1 MHTILVVDDTPE
13 NLELLDEAL
22 RNRYRVKVA
31 LSGERALALAQ
42 AEPPDLI
49 LLDVNMPGMD
59 GYEVCKRLKAS
70 PRTAAIPVIFI
81 TARTDRTDE
90 RQGLELGAVD
100 YVTKPIS
107 VPVVLARVRTQ
118 LALYT
123 QQRTLEETVRN
134 RTQQLAE
141 TNQRLEREMAERE
154 RAMQRASFLANNDDL
169 TGLPNRRQLV
179 ERLAS
184 AFERS
189 RRTGSGGVAVVL
201 VSLDRFSLVSD
212 SLGMLAGDRLLA
224 ALAQR
229 LADRAR
235 ASDLVARTGAEDFC
249 LLLNTETGASPS
261 MLEAAALRA
270 GQEMLDDVAKPLLL
284 EGQSVELAASAGIAI
299 YPGDGDTPSE
309 MLKHAAAAQ
318 VHAKLA
324 GRNKLMRY
332 RPELAPGGFAS
343 YETEKRLNR
352 ALENN
357 ELKVFYQP
365 KLDTTSRR
373 LTGAEALIR
382 WPDGD
387 GGYFKPSDFIPLAE
401 ECGLIERLDEFVLRS
416 VLRQLRLWRGSMPP
430 DFRIAV
436 NVSAYQFR
444 DPEFPDKVL
453 AMIKEYDPPAGHL
466 EFEVTEHALIGDM
479 ARATETLNLFRD
491 HGIHLALDDFGTG
504 YSSLAYLQ
512 KLPLQHLKIDQ
523 SFIRDIEHNPNGAAI
538 VRAVIA
544 LASSLNLTT
553 IAEGVENIAQL
564 DYVRDLGCPAA
575 QGFLFSPAVPADRF
589 EQFFNPNPDAAN
601 GA

>member
-189 RRTGSGGVAVVL
+189 RPVFNASVFLMMRDNAR
-201 VSLDRFSLVSD
+201 DF
-212 SLGMLAGDRLLA
+212 LLA
-224 ALAQR
+224 HRDMA
-229 LADRAR
+229 
-235 ASDLVARTGAEDFC
+235 AEI
-249 LLLNTETGASPS
+249 EKK
-261 MLEAAALRA
+261 LRA
-270 GQEMLDDVAKPLLL
+270 ILMVKVPDAEKPVA
-284 EGQSVELAASAGIAI
+284 E
-299 YPGDGDTPSE
+299 
-309 MLKHAAAAQ
+309 
-318 VHAKLA
+318 
-324 GRNKLMRY
+324 
-332 RPELAPGGFAS
+332 
-343 YETEKRLNR
+343 
-352 ALENN
+352 
-357 ELKVFYQP
+357 
-365 KLDTTSRR
+365 
-373 LTGAEALIR
+373 AEAL
-382 WPDGD
+382 
-387 GGYFKPSDFIPLAE
+387 
-401 ECGLIERLDEFVLRS
+401 DE
-416 VLRQLRLWRGSMPP
+416 
-430 DFRIAV
+430 A
-436 NVSAYQFR
+436 
-444 DPEFPDKVL
+444 
-453 AMIKEYDPPAGHL
+453 
-466 EFEVTEHALIGDM
+466 
-479 ARATETLNLFRD
+479 
-491 HGIHLALDDFGTG
+491 
-504 YSSLAYLQ
+504 
-512 KLPLQHLKIDQ
+512 
-523 SFIRDIEHNPNGAAI
+523 
-538 VRAVIA
+538 
-544 LASSLNLTT
+544 
-553 IAEGVENIAQL
+553 
-564 DYVRDLGCPAA
+564 
-575 QGFLFSPAVPADRF
+575 
-589 EQFFNPNPDAAN
+589 
-601 GA
+601 